1 VLLFWLTGLTFV
13 FSKYD
18 SVKQTVNMETD
29 EIDFRPAHSG
39 TGRQGYS
46 ALSSSEPTINVNV
59 TDDDGQAVRNPLQ
72 SQQSHDGGAA
82 AGAGTGAGA
91 GAGAGAGSG
100 RTRQVS
106 TNSDVTDEDKYL

>member
-1 VLLFWLTGLTFV
+1 LF

-59 TDDDGQAVRNPLQ
+59 TDDDGQAVRNLSSLMMEALPPALEREPEPEPAQ
-72 SQQSHDGGAA
+72 ELVADARDKSRRIAMSL
-82 AGAGTGAGA
+82 T
-91 GAGAGAGSG
+91 
-100 RTRQVS
+100 RTNICNMITAS
-106 TNSDVTDEDKYL
+106 